1 MDWSINKKTIRNIF
15 IIMCAGVVLY
25 WLLHETERVKVF
37 TDIISGLLSPFVFGG
52 VIAFIL
58 NVPMRAYETKLLKNI
73 KNEKFKR
80 LLAVVLT
87 LLSVVLVLTL
97 VFCLLIPQVLDTVN
111 VLLPE
116 LYDFFSDTETFVDT
130 FLGNHPKLESWLTNN
145 TDFENFS
152 WQSLLQ
158 KNISLVGN
166 GISTIIG
173 GAVSAVGS
181 IFTGLFNFFI
191 GFVFSIYCLFQKEVL
206 SRQGR
211 KLIYAF
217 LKESTAD
224 SIVRVL
230 RLTNATFSN
239 FLSGQCLEVAIL
251 GSMFAVTMAIF
262 RMPYVPLISVLIA
275 VTAFIPYI
283 GAWTGCI
290 FGGFLIL
297 VEDPVLAFWFVVL
310 FILLQ
315 NIENNLI
322 YPKVVGDSVGL
333 AGMWV
338 LVAITIGGKLMG
350 IIGMFLFIPVVSVLY
365 TLLQEK
371 TNKKLESMDIDP
383 DKLVPHPPELNSKRK
398 EKRIANKQKRK
409 MRWMNKKVSKTK

>member
-1 MDWSINKKTIRNIF
+1 
-15 IIMCAGVVLY
+15 
-25 WLLHETERVKVF
+25 
-37 TDIISGLLSPFVFGG
+37 
-52 VIAFIL
+52 
-58 NVPMRAYETKLLKNI
+58 
-73 KNEKFKR
+73 
-80 LLAVVLT
+80 
-87 LLSVVLVLTL
+87 
-97 VFCLLIPQVLDTVN
+97 
-111 VLLPE
+111 
-116 LYDFFSDTETFVDT
+116 
-130 FLGNHPKLESWLTNN
+130 
-145 TDFENFS
+145 
-152 WQSLLQ
+152 
-158 KNISLVGN
+158 
-166 GISTIIG
+166 
-173 GAVSAVGS
+173 
-181 IFTGLFNFFI
+181 
-191 GFVFSIYCLFQKEVL
+191 
-206 SRQGR
+206 
-211 KLIYAF
+211 
-217 LKESTAD
+217 
-224 SIVRVL
+224 
-230 RLTNATFSN
+230 
-239 FLSGQCLEVAIL
+239 
-251 GSMFAVTMAIF
+251 MFAVTMAIF

>member
-15 IIMCAGVVLY
+15 IIMCTGVVLY

-37 TDIISGLLSPFVFGG
+37 TDIISGLMSPFVFGG

-111 VLLPE
+111 ALLPE

-206 SRQGR
+206 ARQGR